1 MLFSFEPGANE
12 GRMASAKVGATAVV
26 TADGLD
32 IFNTI
37 GTRVQQV
44 Q

>member
-1 MLFSFEPGANE
+1 
-12 GRMASAKVGATAVV
+12 MASAMVGATAVV

-44 Q
+44 